1 MQLSQSTLIQ
11 ACIDCGSLERA
22 RQVYAAMGE
31 QGRAP
36 SLQAM
41 NNLINAHSRACR
53 LGDVVSLV
61 EDLVAAG
68 MRPDAFTFAAILN
81 ACQRTNEAEL
91 AFDVYRSAP
100 MFMVAVLIR
109 LSLSCR
115 PGFVSENLDSLIP
128 GRAWAGCISGTG
140 SIALA

>member
-11 ACIDCGSLERA
+11 ACIDCGNLERA
-22 RQVYAAMGE
+22 RQVYAAMAE

-81 ACQRTNEAEL
+81 ACQRANEAEL
-91 AFDVYRSAP
+91 AFDVYRSAATSYLWTRGP
-100 MFMVAVLIR
+100 IQ
-109 LSLSCR
+109 
-115 PGFVSENLDSLIP
+115 IP
-128 GRAWAGCISGTG
+128 
-140 SIALA
+140 